1 MALASGATGDEGA
14 ALLRKLHFVRCI
26 WAQGA
31 SLRAFVLKR
40 QRRRTGR
47 GWQCVRHGGRGGA
60 LGEAG
65 PDGYDGRVRGRQGRA
80 YGVGQGEGVSARVME
95 GGGGEL
101 GGGGGRV

>member
-1 MALASGATGDEGA
+1 
-14 ALLRKLHFVRCI
+14 
-26 WAQGA
+26 
-31 SLRAFVLKR
+31 
-40 QRRRTGR
+40 
-47 GWQCVRHGGRGGA
+47 VRHGGRGGA

-101 GGGGGRV
+101 RGGGGRV